1 MLIIALCTALL
12 VGTAYATWAAERLRQ
27 ALPRCNADLVLF

>member
-12 VGTAYATWAAERLRQ
+12 VGMAYATCAVRRLWQ

>member
-1 MLIIALCTALL
+1 MLIIALCAALL
-12 VGTAYATWAAERLRQ
+12 AGTVSAAWTVLRLWQ